1 MTHTTITTLILM
13 FIVGFCKVEP
23 QNTTNSTSWL
33 NAQNSTRSAPVALHT
48 GREHVAEPTNATNNS
63 KSNYEEPPPPKHFK
77 PSVPKKGVIQPE
89 ESSNKTEPVGRTKPL
104 ITESDTDYIE
114 ANSSK
119 ETGSITVNEIQSGWV
134 SNKINRAKY
143 VTPIVAVIMSVP
155 FVAVVISLIY
165 KRGADWWQHRN
176 YKRMDFLV
184 DGMYQN

>member
-1 MTHTTITTLILM
+1 MTHTAIATVILM
-13 FIVGFCKVEP
+13 VLVGFCKVEQP
-23 QNTTNSTSWL
+23 KTTNSTSWV
-33 NAQNSTRSAPVALHT
+33 NAQNSSTGVPVAQRT
-48 GREHVAEPTNATNNS
+48 GREHVPEPAKATN
-63 KSNYEEPPPPKHFK
+63 YEDPPPKQDHIK

-89 ESSNKTEPVGRTKPL
+89 DFSNKSEPVLRRTKPL

-176 YKRMDFLV
+176 YKRMDFLI

>member
-1 MTHTTITTLILM
+1 MTHTATTTLILLLL
-13 FIVGFCKVEP
+13 VGVCKVEP
-23 QNTTNSTSWL
+23 QKTNSTSWV
-33 NAQNSTRSAPVALHT
+33 NAQNSSTSLPVQT
-48 GREHVAEPTNATNNS
+48 GREHVPVEPA
-63 KSNYEEPPPPKHFK
+63 KHNHIK
-77 PSVPKKGVIQPE
+77 PSVPKKGVVQPLE
-89 ESSNKTEPVGRTKPL
+89 EPKANSSNKTEPSGPTKPL

-119 ETGSITVNEIQSGWV
+119 ETGSITVNEIQSGWI

-176 YKRMDFLV
+176 YKRMDFLI

>member
-13 FIVGFCKVEP
+13 FLFCKVEP
-23 QNTTNSTSWL
+23 QNTTNSTSWV
-33 NAQNSTRSAPVALHT
+33 NAQNSTTGVPIALHT
-48 GREHVAEPTNATNNS
+48 GREHVA
-63 KSNYEEPPPPKHFK
+63 EPPPPKHFK

-89 ESSNKTEPVGRTKPL
+89 DSSNKTDQVRRTKPL

-155 FVAVVISLIY
+155 FVAVVISVIY